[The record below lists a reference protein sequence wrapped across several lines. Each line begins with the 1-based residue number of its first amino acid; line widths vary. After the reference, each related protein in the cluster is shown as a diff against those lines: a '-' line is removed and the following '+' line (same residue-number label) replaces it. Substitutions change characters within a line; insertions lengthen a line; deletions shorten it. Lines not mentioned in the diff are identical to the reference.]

1 MTQDMQLNDL
11 MHPRRELKRWIDMR
25 TLRRERDTL
34 RPADRPSRRDT
45 SGERLLIVPCDP
57 WSLDGSKGDE
67 AMMLGAVGK
76 LRKTLP
82 GLDVAIVVASEPAA
96 DRAREHGFRPLFA
109 WDGPLEDSLH
119 RLEEFAPQRM
129 FVLGADVMDGYYN
142 PVTSSRLLLL
152 ADLMATRGVKVSV
165 LGFSFNGQ
173 PSTHVRPV
181 FDGLDA
187 RTALHVRDSVSLGR
201 FRAFS
206 SAPARLVADA
216 AFMLEPDD
224 SPREVRELAAWTDRQ
239 RQAGRTV
246 LGFNMHPMLIRH
258 ATPQQVEGMV
268 RSGVAALRQVA
279 QSRPVAIALISHDYR
294 GHEGDDVC
302 LKPIFEALHAELGDR
317 LAYPTQRFSA
327 AQLKA
332 MAGLMDGV
340 VTGRMHLAIATLGM
354 GKPVVG
360 LTYQDKFHGLLAH
373 FDYPQRYLLSAAE
386 LEAPERL
393 AATIEDLVDHIEP
406 LRRTVVERLPEVKK
420 ASARNLEPLA

>member
-1 MTQDMQLNDL
+1 MNQEMQLNDL

-25 TLRRERDTL
+25 TLRRERDSL
-34 RPADRPSRRDT
+34 RPADHPVPRRAD
-45 SGERLLIVPCDP
+45 GERLLILPCDP

-67 AMMLGAVGK
+67 AMILGTVGQ
-76 LRKTLP
+76 LRKRLP
-82 GLDVAIVVASEPAA
+82 DLDIAIVVASEPAA
-96 DRAREHGFRPLFA
+96 DRAREHGFHPLFA

-173 PSTHVRPV
+173 PSAHLRPV

-187 RTALHVRDSVSLGR
+187 RTTLHVRDIVSLGR
-201 FRAFS
+201 FRAFTG
-206 SAPARLVADA
+206 ARAQLVADA
-216 AFMLEPDD
+216 AFLLEPDD
-224 SPREVRELAAWTDRQ
+224 SPREVGELAAWADGQ

-258 ATPQQVEGMV
+258 ATPQQIDGLVH
-268 RSGVAALRQVA
+268 SGIAALRQVA
-279 QSRPVAIALISHDYR
+279 QNRPVAITLISHDYR
-294 GHEGDDVC
+294 GHEGDDVS
-302 LKPIFEALHAELGDR
+302 LKPIFDALHDELGDR

-332 MAGLMDGV
+332 IAGLMDGV

-354 GKPVVG
+354 GKPVAG

-373 FDYPQRYLLSAAE
+373 FDYPHRYLLSADE
-386 LEAPERL
+386 LAAPERL

-406 LRRTVVERLPEVKK
+406 LRRTVTERLPAVKQ
-420 ASARNLEPLA
+420 ASARNLEPLS